1 MQKLKHETIKLPNFY
16 LSKDYLIFF
25 KVFFLKEISLLKSF
39 PVFNF
44 LMKLLKITH
53 MLCEQTLLIILITGE
68 AADQARPSQQKNV
81 CMTIGPPVHEL
92 CVDTHRKK
100 YKRIL

>member
-1 MQKLKHETIKLPNFY
+1 
-16 LSKDYLIFF
+16 
-25 KVFFLKEISLLKSF
+25 
-39 PVFNF
+39 
-44 LMKLLKITH
+44 

-81 CMTIGPPVHEL
+81 CMTIGPPVQEL